1 MAFSEALN
9 EGQTTVAPEQA
20 APAPDTTPAPKAGT
34 TANANAGA
42 KFRDT
47 GASLRENLSD
57 DQKAAEGSKSDK
69 VEFIAVLMNP
79 AKKSSRVENKKSI
92 PSHPV
97 VGYKLRLLEDAMVPY
112 APLKSNNELDVEN
125 ITYVQRKAGEVI
137 SLNIIETGAFIS
149 MVEYG
154 GRFCGNGKAVVIG
167 AAFSKERQGEPRPV
181 LNLEENI
188 GSIKTSMELIA
199 DMKTVEGGGSVAV
212 VKDEFK
218 DTFGKLFVKKSV
230 GAKPNRGG
238 QPKTAGESY
247 KNLAAAFRDMYA
259 KRTV

>member
-1 MAFSEALN
+1 MAFSDVLN
-9 EGQTTVAPEQA
+9 EGQKTEQA

-34 TANANAGA
+34 TANSNAGSE
-42 KFRDT
+42 FRNT
-47 GASLRENLSD
+47 GASLRASLSD

-125 ITYVQRKAGEVI
+125 ITYVQHKAGEVI

-149 MVEYG
+149 KVEYG

-167 AAFSKERQGEPRPV
+167 AAFSKERPGEPRPV
-181 LNLEENI
+181 LNLEENS

-199 DMKTVEGGGSVAV
+199 DMKTIDGGTVAV

-218 DTFGKLFVKKSV
+218 DTFGKLFIKKTV
-230 GAKPNRGG
+230 GNKPNRNG
-238 QPKTAGESY
+238 QNKVAGESY

-259 KRTV
+259 KKTV